1 MARTEPVSEQ
11 RVERVIRDAATHGIL
26 LNYAPESAAGIDA
39 YIEAVEQMARVALDL
54 DDGAWVGSDVLGVM
68 DLEALGT
75 YYGELFVRHAGAAW
89 GLAEGEDGPELAA
102 VRGAVVVLPLT
113 QVRVRAS
120 DGPPPV
126 FRELFAKLAAEM
138 RAQG

>member
-1 MARTEPVSEQ
+1 MARTEPVPEQ
-11 RVERVIRDAATHGIL
+11 RVERVIRDAATHGIAL
-26 LNYAPESAAGIDA
+26 DYSPESAAGIDA
-39 YIEAVEQMARVALDL
+39 YIESVELMARVALDL
-54 DDGAWVGSDVLGVM
+54 DSSAPVGDRVCEVM
-68 DLEALGT
+68 DLDALGT

-126 FRELFAKLAAEM
+126 FRDRFPALAAEM
-138 RAQG
+138 HAQG